1 MKRRLFLFSRN
12 SRVTDLCSDL
22 FSGRCEFEILNS
34 MEALKKCLEDYKNCI
49 FLCDYDFFENDE
61 LVDRLKVQNG
71 HKFFLLTTKIH
82 HGRTVP
88 ENLIQ
93 LPFGIQYI
101 LKLGDF
107 ISETE
112 KNSSLKPYTQKLT
125 GNSPAIK
132 KLRHQLLKASCSRD
146 CVLFTG
152 ESGTGKSFA
161 AKILHELSL
170 KERKNKKLVMEN
182 ITAIPET
189 LMESELFGV
198 EGGAYT
204 DSKGSREGLIGSAD
218 GGSVFF
224 DEIGDLPLHLQPKL
238 LLAVQEGIIRKV
250 GSDKSRKVDVRYIF
264 ATNKNL
270 HEKIREGTFR
280 KDLFFRISS
289 IEIEIPPLRDRKED
303 IAEIS
308 GEFFKKRGLEFVL
321 SRQAVEKLQEYD
333 WPGNIRELENC
344 LAGGARNSRSKVINP
359 EAIHFSEQARR
370 FW

>member
-1 MKRRLFLFSRN
+1 MNRRLFLFSQN
-12 SRVTDLCSDL
+12 SGVTGLCSDL
-22 FSGRCEFEILNS
+22 LAGRCDFEILNS
-34 MEALKKCLEDYKNCI
+34 KEVLKKRLMDFKNCI
-49 FLCDYDFFENDE
+49 FLCDCDFFEDNQ
-61 LVDRLKVQNG
+61 LIDRLKTLNG
-71 HKFFLLTTKIH
+71 HKIFLLTTKIC
-82 HGRTVP
+82 HGRNVP
-88 ENLIQ
+88 KNLIQ

-101 LKLGDF
+101 MKLGDF
-107 ISETE
+107 MAETE
-112 KNSSLKPYTQKLT
+112 KNSALKPYIQKLT

-132 KLRHQLLKASCSRD
+132 KLRRQLLKACTSRD
-146 CVLFTG
+146 SVLFTG

-161 AKILHELSL
+161 AKILHDMSITD
-170 KERKNKKLVMEN
+170 RKNKKLVMEN
-182 ITAIPET
+182 ITAIPES
-189 LMESELFGV
+189 LIESELFGV

-224 DEIGDLPLHLQPKL
+224 DEIGDFPLHLQPKL

-270 HEKIREGTFR
+270 HQKIKEGTFR

-289 IEIEIPPLRDRKED
+289 IEIEIPPLRARKED
-303 IAEIS
+303 IADIS
-308 GEFFKKRGLEFVL
+308 GEFFKKRGLDFVL
-321 SRQAVEKLQEYD
+321 SCQALEKLQEYD

-344 LAGGARNSRSKVINP
+344 LAGGARNSRSKVISP
-359 EAIHFSEQARR
+359 EAIRFSEQARQ